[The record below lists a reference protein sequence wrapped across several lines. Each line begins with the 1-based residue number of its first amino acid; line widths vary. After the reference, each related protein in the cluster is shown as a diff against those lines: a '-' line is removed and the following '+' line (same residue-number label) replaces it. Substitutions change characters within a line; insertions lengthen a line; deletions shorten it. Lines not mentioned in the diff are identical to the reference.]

1 MSDYEDER
9 EDIDVDNDNS
19 VLLHSLPASY
29 FHFLFSLWT
38 DELTTTR

>member
-19 VLLHSLPASY
+19 VNSKVRKMGHTMMLECY
-29 FHFLFSLWT
+29 
-38 DELTTTR
+38 TR